1 MCSGVPLPS
10 WQYTTIPC
18 CDSTSDITYL
28 LMFLVS
34 YSLNCIV
41 VFVLHLHQHSSCHQ
55 SAQRRTLVDWMFI
68 VVTAQ
73 CTCLECTDSICQMS
87 STYLAFWRELKMLL
101 FKASFRDDQTWSWH
115 VRTYSSCNSH
125 PCFGCWCFM
134 LWRIRNVSLLL
145 LLLLL
150 LIAQLYTWLYA
161 PKVYLILQLVWR
173 MRRPHRAQRVWPSA
187 MENCHTRCALHGLCM
202 RRVLQYEIY
211 LWRVKSCIVPSSAAY
226 NKP

>member
-161 PKVYLILQLVWR
+161 PKVYISYCNSYDACADHIGHNVCGHLQWKIATHVVPYMVCACVACYS
-173 MRRPHRAQRVWPSA
+173 MRYTFGA
-187 MENCHTRCALHGLCM
+187 
-202 RRVLQYEIY
+202 
-211 LWRVKSCIVPSSAAY
+211 
-226 NKP
+226 